1 MNVFPQT
8 ELLPPLEQHSES
20 SLLPALLKSRVFRNH
35 SAMIPKL
42 NSDMPNI
49 RILSAILAAATLCWA
64 ASSLSAAD
72 CPNILLFTADDL
84 HAESLGVYGGKPAD
98 LTPNL
103 DAFAAESLLF
113 NRAHVNVAI
122 CAPCRAVIATGRYSH
137 RSGAMG
143 FMPAREDVPDIV
155 TRLQAG
161 GYHTWILGKYG
172 HSTPKKSMKWDYHFD
187 QKDLGNGRNPD
198 LYKQRAET
206 FFKQSKDAGKPFYF
220 MVNSHDPHRPYC
232 DPEKLTKGAAMP
244 SRTYKPSEVTVPG
257 FLPDLPGVRAEMGT
271 YLNSTRRLDDT
282 FGATMQALKHA
293 GVADNTLVLFIT
305 DNGIAVPFA
314 KCNTWFHSS
323 HSPLLVRWPGVVKPE
338 THDDSHFV
346 SVVDFFPTFLE
357 VTSVKGPDGL
367 DGRSFLSLL
376 KGESQKC
383 REHVFTQIDS
393 KAGGEYVPMRAVQNA
408 NYGYIYNPFSDGKY
422 WYRNNNEGKTMAAMN
437 KAAKDDPAIA
447 ARIDLFRHRVPE
459 EFYNLEKDPNC
470 LINLIDDPKH
480 AAALKAL
487 QTLMVVQMKKTQDP
501 MLPAFQNRNN
511 QAKVDEIMVK
521 TYGPRKPKKEKKNK
535 DDKKKKNRKKAM

>member
-1 MNVFPQT
+1 MQT
-8 ELLPPLEQHSES
+8 
-20 SLLPALLKSRVFRNH
+20 SRF
-35 SAMIPKL
+35 
-42 NSDMPNI
+42 
-49 RILSAILAAATLCWA
+49 LSVILAVALIASLAFTLN
-64 ASSLSAAD
+64 LNAAD
-72 CPNILLFTADDL
+72 RPNILLFTADDL

-113 NRAHVNVAI
+113 NRAHVNVPI

-155 TRLQAG
+155 TTLKAG
-161 GYHTWILGKYG
+161 GYHTGILGKYG

-187 QKDLGNGRNPD
+187 QKELGNGRSPK
-198 LYKQRAET
+198 LYKQRSEV
-206 FFKQSKDAGKPFYF
+206 FFKQAKEAGKPFYF

-232 DPEKLTKGAAMP
+232 NPEKLTRGAEMP
-244 SRTYKPSEVTVPG
+244 SRTYKPSEVDVPG
-257 FLPDLPGVRAEMGT
+257 FLPDLPGVRAELAT

-282 FGATMQALKHA
+282 FGATMQALKDA

-323 HSPLLVRWPGVVKPE
+323 HSPLLVRWPDVVKPG
-338 THDDSHFV
+338 TRDDTHFV

-357 VTSVKGPDGL
+357 ATEVKGPDGL
-367 DGRSFLSLL
+367 DGRSFLPLL
-376 KGESQKC
+376 KGQNQKG
-383 REHVFTQIDS
+383 RSHVFTAIDS

-408 NYGYIYNPFSDGKY
+408 NYGYIYNPFSDGTY

-437 KAAKDDPAIA
+437 IAAKNDPAIA

-459 EFYNLEKDPNC
+459 EFYDLENDPNC
-470 LINLIDDPKH
+470 LNNLIEDPKH
-480 AAALKAL
+480 TDTLKAL
-487 QTLMVVQMKKTQDP
+487 QARLVAQMKKTQDP
-501 MLPAFQNRNN
+501 MLPAFQNRNDR
-511 QAKVDEIMVK
+511 AKVDEIMVE
-521 TYGPRKPKKEKKNK
+521 TYGPRKAKKPRKGRQNKSRKNANK
-535 DDKKKKNRKKAM
+535 DK